1 METVTYTQVETF
13 VNNLP
18 EVTAAGVWI
27 KAIIILAIISA
38 VAGFGTYLE
47 RKVLAFMQRRLGPMH
62 VGPYGLLQIIADGI
76 KLFTKED
83 IVPQN
88 ANRLI
93 FMLAP
98 VITAATAFIALAA
111 VPVFPDF
118 TVPEW
123 IPVLGGTFVPSIAA
137 DLNIG
142 ILFVLGTMAAGLYGP
157 LLAGMAQANK
167 WGIIGAARTAIQFL
181 SYEVVTGLSILA
193 PIMLVGSLSFV
204 DFNNA
209 QAGGIENWIVWKQPV
224 AFILFLIA
232 GFAETNRTPF
242 DLLEHEA
249 EVVSGYA
256 TEYSG
261 MRWGMFFIGEYANMI
276 TISIIA
282 AIVFLGGYSEEGIG
296 WLTIILKVGFFF
308 FLMLWVRASWPHVRP
323 DQLMWLCWK
332 VLMPIAVINVVIT
345 GIVMMV

>member
-1 METVTYTQVETF
+1 METTLVE
-13 VNNLP
+13 NLP
-18 EVTAAGVWI
+18 EVTAVGVII
-27 KAIIILAIISA
+27 KAVIILAVISA
-38 VAGFGTYLE
+38 IAGFGTYIE

-62 VGPYGLLQIIADGI
+62 VGPYGLLQIAADGI

-83 IVPQN
+83 IIPQN
-88 ANRLI
+88 ANKLI
-93 FMLAP
+93 FMIAP
-98 VITAATAFIALAA
+98 IITAATAFIALSA

-118 TVPEW
+118 TIPEF
-123 IPVLGGTFVPSIAA
+123 IPLLGGTFVPSMAS

-142 ILFVLGTMAAGLYGP
+142 VLFVLGMMAAGLYGP
-157 LLAGMAQANK
+157 LLAGMSQANK
-167 WGIIGAARTAIQFL
+167 WGIIGAARTAVQFL

-204 DFNNA
+204 DFNEA
-209 QAGGIENWIVWKQPV
+209 QAGGIGSWLIWQQPV
-224 AFILFLIA
+224 AFVLFLIA

-276 TISIIA
+276 TVAIIA
-282 AIVFLGGYSEEGIG
+282 SIVFLGGYDVAGAFG
-296 WLTIILKVGFFF
+296 WLFIILKIAFFF
-308 FLMLWVRASWPHVRP
+308 FLMLWVRASWPHIRP

-332 VLMPIAVINVVIT
+332 VLMPIALINILIT
-345 GIVMMV
+345 AIVMMV

>member
-1 METVTYTQVETF
+1 METTLVG
-13 VNNLP
+13 NLP
-18 EVTAAGVWI
+18 EVTATGVII
-27 KAIIILAIISA
+27 KAILILAVMSA
-38 VAGFGTYLE
+38 IAGFGTFIE
-47 RKVLAFMQRRLGPMH
+47 RKVLAWMQRRQGPLH
-62 VGPYGLLQIIADGI
+62 VGPYGLLQLIADGI

-88 ANRLI
+88 ANALVFKI
-93 FMLAP
+93 AP
-98 VITAATAFIALAA
+98 VITAATAFIALSS

-118 TVPEW
+118 TIPEW
-123 IPVLGGTFVPSIAA
+123 IPLLGGVFVPSIAA
-137 DLNIG
+137 DVNIG
-142 ILFVLGTMAAGLYGP
+142 ILFVLGMMAAGLYGP
-157 LLAGMAQANK
+157 LLAGMSQANK
-167 WGIIGAARTAIQFL
+167 WGIIGSARTAVQFL

-204 DFNNA
+204 DFNNY
-209 QAGGIENWIVWKQPV
+209 QEGGIGSWLIWQQPV

-276 TISIIA
+276 TVAIIA
-282 AIVFLGGYSEEGIG
+282 SVVFLGGYSVEGIG
-296 WLTIILKVGFFF
+296 WLTIILKITFFF
-308 FLMLWVRASWPHVRP
+308 FLMLWVRAAWPHIRP

>member
-1 METVTYTQVETF
+1 MEI
-13 VNNLP
+13 VNLQTLP
-18 EVTAAGVWI
+18 EVTAAGVII
-27 KAIIILAIISA
+27 KAIIILAVISA
-38 VAGFGTYLE
+38 IAGFGTFIE

-62 VGPYGLLQIIADGI
+62 VGPYGLLQLAADGI

-83 IVPQN
+83 IIPQN
-88 ANRLI
+88 ANKFI
-93 FMLAP
+93 FMIAP
-98 VITAATAFIALAA
+98 IVTAATAFIALSA

-118 TVPEW
+118 TIPTW
-123 IPVLGGTFVPSIAA
+123 IPLLGGVFVPAIAA

-142 ILFVLGTMAAGLYGP
+142 ILFVLGMMASGLYGP
-157 LLAGMAQANK
+157 LLAGMSQANK
-167 WGIIGAARTAIQFL
+167 WGIIGAARTAVQFL

-193 PIMLVGSLSFV
+193 PIMLVGSLSFI
-204 DFNNA
+204 DFNEY
-209 QAGGIENWIVWKQPV
+209 QSAGIGSWLIWQQPV

-276 TISIIA
+276 TVSIIA
-282 AIVFLGGYSEEGIG
+282 SVVFLGGYSVEGIG
-296 WLTIILKVGFFF
+296 WLTIILKVAFFF
-308 FLMLWVRASWPHVRP
+308 FLMLWVRASWPHIRP

-332 VLMPIAVINVVIT
+332 VLMPIAVVNIVIT

>member
-1 METVTYTQVETF
+1 METTLIE
-13 VNNLP
+13 NLP
-18 EVTAAGVWI
+18 EVTWVGTLI
-27 KAIIILAIISA
+27 KAVLILAIISA
-38 VAGFGTYLE
+38 LAGFGTFIE

-62 VGPYGLLQIIADGI
+62 VGPYGLLQIAADGI

-88 ANRLI
+88 ANKFI
-93 FMLAP
+93 FMIAP

-118 TVPEW
+118 TIPSW
-123 IPVLGGTFVPSIAA
+123 IPLLGDTFVPSIAS

-142 ILFVLGTMAAGLYGP
+142 ILFVLGMMAAGLYGP
-157 LLAGMAQANK
+157 LLAGMSQANK

-204 DFNNA
+204 DFNAA
-209 QAGGIENWIVWKQPV
+209 QAGGISHWLIWQQPV
-224 AFILFLIA
+224 AFVLFLIA

-282 AIVFLGGYSEEGIG
+282 SIVFLGGYDAVGIFG
-296 WLTIILKVGFFF
+296 WLFIMAKITFFF
-308 FLMLWVRASWPHVRP
+308 FLMLWVRAAWPHVRP

-332 VLMPIAVINVVIT
+332 VLMPIAVVNILIT
-345 GIVMMV
+345 AIVMMV